1 MGIPKKVKKRNEKE
15 GKAKIK
21 EKKRKEKTSRC
32 MGLGAFPRGA
42 HSPEWFPARTGLEG
56 HGIQSGL
63 ERGFWRPQRFRIFL
77 FPPRPIWSPTAVF
90 RTRAGNPPFLRC
102 TQPVIFGPIL
112 CSVVAKKRNGD
123 VARSW
128 TGSFIKSPMNNCWT
142 FFWTLT
148 CQRRCY
154 KNLRIKNELD
164 WNKFIK

>member
-1 MGIPKKVKKRNEKE
+1 MKKKEKQ
-15 GKAKIK
+15 KIK
-21 EKKRKEKTSRC
+21 EKKEKKRRVDAWDWELSH
-32 MGLGAFPRGA
+32 LGPTVQNGFQPGPD
-42 HSPEWFPARTGLEG
+42 SKGMESNPVW
-56 HGIQSGL
+56 S
-63 ERGFWRPQRFRIFL
+63 RGFWRPQRFRIFL
-77 FPPRPIWSPTAVF
+77 VPPPPIWSPTAVF